1 MTETLDPERRIARY
15 VDQNPDAT
23 VSEVLGALT
32 LNPAEWADAV
42 ERALDAGDRET
53 ADESAESTNTST
65 RNDGSETA
73 TSSAPDGR
81 QDSEPADGDGGD
93 STNQSNSRE
102 MDNYTPDQKPGDGDG
117 VLDEGAGYADIF
129 RRAQALEGRDPWEY
143 VTKPALRAALDE
155 AGHVDL
161 LDHGVLTQMSD
172 WHAVDFGDEDTD
184 APDWRYFYVPAAPDP
199 RPDEFR
205 QFHEALVDAA
215 PDGYEPYYFR
225 VEKAGKAPATEYGSW
240 KDDVNRLTADEA
252 IEWME
257 RGGNVGIAG
266 TPDDPLVNIDVDDGE
281 ATTPEDLPETL
292 RARSRSRAGWHGWA
306 FDPDDE
312 IPNLPTDAL
321 GEVRTDWQY
330 VVAPGSF
337 VASTR
342 EEIPD
347 DRLDDDP
354 GYYTLEHEAPVAT
367 IGYDDL
373 PEAFR
378 DWHEQH
384 EQHEQQTPPTDAE
397 SDGDLL
403 DEGTDDERDQDR
415 PTGDSAV
422 FDVGARDVV
431 RREGGSTDVSDR
443 WAALFHGSS
452 TSANMSLSDEGR
464 LQCWRHNVAHGGL
477 QALAALSDHS
487 PAHACRKIGTGHT
500 HSGAGGCQY
509 SGDWRLIWWA
519 WEYAKRAGYI
529 PDDDPIPYRV
539 LVNLAVRDGL
549 VEREALVERPA
560 DDGDGSYLGFPDAAA
575 YNAALEHVRDEY
587 DRDPGRDA
595 VDESHQN
602 DAGARWTVETCE
614 PPATDPDEFTAD
626 EYRAR
631 LRGDRFGEF
640 LEADA
645 PVVWADPAGSGK
657 TTNAT
662 LAALE
667 RDRSTL
673 PLFDKHEKAR
683 EVCRDD
689 ALPDEFDPFHIK
701 GGGQKREAVC
711 MDADHADED
720 CPVHGDTSGCPSMC
734 PIYDLDEDNPDR
746 RRYEAVRDALGDA
759 KAHIELGDDLPH
771 HDEDGACAWFDQFD
785 DLESADHAVGVH
797 EYQVLKT
804 AREDRDVI
812 VDETP
817 RSLRDT
823 DTVDVERLVR
833 TANALEDVADAIP
846 GRDDPVIYTAR
857 RVAAFVR
864 DLVDELT
871 ATDPELETVDPPTP
885 VWNAYETRDPAAG
898 HYVEREEPTE
908 DWHVTEALAQLKV
921 AYTETIVRRVQR
933 DEWDGTPVG
942 LDSVLT
948 AAAEAGLS
956 TEAVLRAV
964 AAPATL
970 DTCPRCGSPTE
981 AHNGARVCPDDGC
994 GWDERTDSLTHQ
1006 SDTPARARAFLVDDL
1021 EHGTALVYEHLPPTD
1036 DLPDTPLVLDAT
1048 ATPSKVAGLYGVDRD
1063 EIVLAGDKPL
1073 EANMHVTQVLDGQY
1087 HESTIRA
1094 GMTDDDGDVLPRDE
1108 WTGAAARIQ
1117 STIDTIAELHDRPLF
1132 QVKKALKPLFEF
1144 PDHGTV
1150 QHYGALRGLNREDCD
1165 AVVQIGAPHPDVG
1178 DLRREAELLA
1188 RGTDLTVGGVEHST
1202 RPDAPNPP
1210 VYRKLNYRDDQGRG
1224 RAVPTKHYTGLVGHL
1239 FREAREKELDQGAHR
1254 ARPLLAD
1261 EPVQVY
1267 RLTNVPTD
1275 LPVDE
1280 VCAFEELADPV
1291 RALLPVTDGAVDL
1304 LEAVDDVLDGN
1315 TPDGFRG
1322 PETLVEV
1329 RDDGTIAN
1337 KVKGYHRLA
1346 RLSGLDVT
1354 ERTVR
1359 NYVDDL
1365 EAVGL
1370 LRPEG
1375 YEPRAGV
1382 SYSTDVTTLKTAL
1395 SVLTSNGGFKVA
1407 ALRRLRSLATAADGS
1422 LAWLQWAREALDL
1435 RGDRCEWDP
1444 PPTPPG

>member
-1 MTETLDPERRIARY
+1 MTSNTPDDQQDSSPTDAAVPPAKQCSMPDCPNAAVDPTK
-15 VDQNPDAT
+15 N
-23 VSEVLGALT
+23 GALCRDHHPEHEDQDVPDDDRDGADPPASSDT
-32 LNPAEWADAV
+32 AESAENPAPE
-42 ERALDAGDRET
+42 GDSPRSNPT
-53 ADESAESTNTST
+53 PDADES
-65 RNDGSETA
+65 
-73 TSSAPDGR
+73 SSADP
-81 QDSEPADGDGGD
+81 
-93 STNQSNSRE
+93 T
-102 MDNYTPDQKPGDGDG
+102 
-117 VLDEGAGYADIF
+117 LDVGAGYAEIF
-129 RRAQALEGRDPWEY
+129 RRAQALDECDPWEY
-143 VTKPALRAALDE
+143 VTERALRSALGE
-155 AGHVDL
+155 AGHADL
-161 LDHGVLTQMSD
+161 LDHGVLAQTDD
-172 WHAVDFGDEDTD
+172 WQAVDFADGDDD
-184 APDWRYFYVPAAPDP
+184 APDWRYFYVPAAPAP

-205 QFHEALVDAA
+205 RFHEALVDGA

-240 KDDVNRLTADEA
+240 KDDVNRLTVAEA
-252 IEWME
+252 VEWIEQ
-257 RGGNVGIAG
+257 GGNVGIAG
-266 TPDDPLVNIDVDDGE
+266 TPADPLVNIDVDDGE
-281 ATTPEDLPETL
+281 ATTPDDLPETL

-306 FDPDDE
+306 FDRDDE

-337 VASTR
+337 VASAR
-342 EEIPD
+342 EEVPD

-354 GYYTLEHEAPVAT
+354 GYYTLEHEAPVAP

-384 EQHEQQTPPTDAE
+384 EQQTPPKDAE
-397 SDGDLL
+397 SDDNLL
-403 DEGTDDERDQDR
+403 DDTDDERDQDR
-415 PTGDSAV
+415 PTGESAV
-422 FDVGARDVV
+422 FDVTAADVV

-452 TSANMSLSDEGR
+452 TSANMSLSGEGR

-487 PAHACRKIGTGHT
+487 PAHACRKVGTGHT

-519 WEYAKRAGYI
+519 WEYAKANGYI
-529 PDDDPIPYRV
+529 PDDDTIPYRV

-549 VEREALVERPA
+549 VDREELVERTP

-575 YNAALEHVRDEY
+575 YNTALEYVRDEFGLN
-587 DRDPGRDA
+587 PGRDP
-595 VDESHQN
+595 VDESHQ
-602 DAGARWTVETCE
+602 DAAGARWTVETCE
-614 PPATDPDEFTAD
+614 PPATEPDEFNAS

-631 LRGDRFGEF
+631 LRGDRFDEF
-640 LEADA
+640 LDADA

-667 RDRSTL
+667 RDRPTL

-711 MDADHADED
+711 MDADHGDEN
-720 CPVHGDTSGCPSMC
+720 CPVHGDTSACPSMC
-734 PIYDLDEDNPDR
+734 PIYDLAEDNPDR

-759 KAHIELGDDLPH
+759 EAHILLGDDLPH

-785 DLESADHAVGVH
+785 DLESATHAVGVH

-804 AREDRDVI
+804 AREGRDVI

-823 DTVDVERLVR
+823 DTVTVERLVR
-833 TANALEDVADAIP
+833 AANALEDLADAIP

-857 RVAAFVR
+857 RVAGFVR
-864 DLVDELT
+864 DVVDELT
-871 ATDPELETVDPPTP
+871 DPAPDLETVDPPTP
-885 VWNAYETRDPAAG
+885 VWNAYETHDPAAG

-921 AYTETIVRRVQR
+921 AYTETIIRRVQR
-933 DEWDGTPVG
+933 DEWDGTPVA
-942 LDSVLT
+942 LDGVLT
-948 AAAEAGLS
+948 AAGEAGLS

-970 DTCPRCGSPTE
+970 DTCPWCGSHTE
-981 AHNGARVCPDDGC
+981 AHNGAMTCVDDTC
-994 GWDERTDSLTHQ
+994 GWDQRTNALTRK
-1006 SDTPARARAFLVDDL
+1006 DATPARARAFLADDL
-1021 EHGTALVYEHLPPTD
+1021 EHGTALVYDHLPAPD
-1036 DLPDTPLVLDAT
+1036 DLPDDPLVLDAT

-1063 EIVLAGDKPL
+1063 EIVLAGDDPL
-1073 EANMHVTQVLDGQY
+1073 KANMHVTQVLDGQY

-1094 GMTDDDGDVLPRDE
+1094 AMTDDDGDVLPRDE

-1117 STIDTIAELHDRPLF
+1117 STIDTVAELHERPLF
-1132 QVKKALKPLFEF
+1132 QVKKALKSLFAF
-1144 PDHGTV
+1144 PEHGTV
-1150 QHYGALRGLNREDCD
+1150 LHYGALRGLNREDCD
-1165 AVVQIGAPHPDVG
+1165 AVVQIGAPHPDVD

-1224 RAVPTKHYTGLVGHL
+1224 RAVPTKHYTGLVGEL

-1275 LPVDE
+1275 LPVDD
-1280 VCAFEELADPV
+1280 VCPFEELADPV
-1291 RALLPVTDGAVDL
+1291 QALLPVTDGAVDL
-1304 LEAVDDVLDGN
+1304 LDAVDDVLDGDA
-1315 TPDGFRG
+1315 PDGFRG
-1322 PETLVEV
+1322 TEALVDV
-1329 RDDGTIAN
+1329 RADGTVAN

-1346 RLSGLDVT
+1346 RLSGMNVT

-1359 NYVDDL
+1359 NYVDQL

-1370 LRPEG
+1370 LRPEE
-1375 YEPRAGV
+1375 YEHRDGV
-1382 SYSTDVTTLKTAL
+1382 SYSTDATTLKAAL
-1395 SVLTSNGGFKVA
+1395 SVLTSNAGFELA
-1407 ALRRLRSLATAADGS
+1407 AVRRLRTLATDADGS
-1422 LAWLQWAREALDL
+1422 LEWLRWAREALGL

-1444 PPTPPG
+1444 PPSTPG